1 MKLLFDQNLSP
12 KLVGRVSDLFPSS
25 RHVREE
31 GLSESEDAEVW
42 AFASENSFAIVS
54 KDSDFVQLA
63 LLRGAPPKVILF
75 HVGNFT
81 TDRVESVLR
90 SGSQEI
96 DKFGRN
102 PEASLLQLPAAR
114 RITIP

>member
-1 MKLLFDQNLSP
+1 VKLLFDQNLSP
-12 KLVGRVSDLFPSS
+12 KLVRRLSDLFPDS
-25 RHVREE
+25 RHVRDQ

-42 AFASENSFAIVS
+42 AFASENRSVIVS

-63 LLRGAPPKVILF
+63 LLLGSPPKVIRL
-75 HVGNFT
+75 HLGNCT

-90 SGSQEI
+90 TGFQEI
-96 DKFGRN
+96 DNFGRN

-114 RITIP
+114 RITSP